1 MMTNRRTPHILKSKP
16 SRYQYAVLVG
26 ATGVILLVL
35 GFIIAGWVWLV
46 WGGFALIL
54 AAVYFVSSGSWPT
67 LPTYLARQEPD
78 DNQSSPP
85 SPTA

>member
-1 MMTNRRTPHILKSKP
+1 MMANRRTTNILKSKP

-26 ATGVILLVL
+26 VTGVILLVL

-46 WGGFALIL
+46 GVGFAFIL
-54 AAVYFVSSGSWPT
+54 AAVYLVSPGSWPT

-78 DNQSSPP
+78 DSQSSPP